1 MRCEN
6 DVTPSTFDPGNHP
19 GTMGADSELAR
30 TVPVSLCASRDL
42 FVCCEK
48 NANFVISDLGFPEEL
63 GHDLGR
69 FGHLLS
75 IYFARVSLFL
85 SVDLM
90 GRSRFFSIS
99 AYQYQIFFKS
109 ANTAFCTRYVCPARR
124 TFF

>member
-1 MRCEN
+1 MLVALYTLYMLNVTYFVHINSMRCEN
-6 DVTPSTFDPGNHP
+6 DVPPSTFDPGNHP

-85 SVDLM
+85 SVDQM
-90 GRSRFFSIS
+90 AKSRSGW
-99 AYQYQIFFKS
+99 
-109 ANTAFCTRYVCPARR
+109 
-124 TFF
+124 